1 MPVDLDVYY
10 DVTDVEIVDAYTL
23 RLTFDDGT
31 EQVIDF
37 ESVLH
42 GPVFAPLRNLDL
54 FNQVRLNKDTGTIE
68 WTNGADFSPAVLHD
82 WPHYKDKIIAG
93 IREHHAAPA

>member
-1 MPVDLDVYY
+1 MSIDLDVYY
-10 DVTDVEIVDAYTL
+10 DVTDVEIVGAYTL

-42 GPVFAPLRNLDL
+42 GAVFAPLRNLDL

-68 WTNGADFSPAVLHD
+68 WSTGADFSPAVLHD
-82 WPHYKDKIIAG
+82 WPQYKDKIIAG
-93 IREHHAAPA
+93 IRDHHAAPV